1 LGGQRFSG
9 ERRLK
14 QSPRSGILPGLV
26 SWGNVVQL
34 SYRFPR
40 FWASEAT
47 LKKKIG
53 LGLLLLTGALS
64 VFFIVG
70 NEAESEQPR
79 SPASIPENYE
89 SLKAQEKQ
97 DILWDEVRATAYKE
111 LPEYKKFGVMQ
122 LISMSRQEIAT
133 KESLHSDFAPK
144 GWKKY
149 LHRRGAIAKVKI
161 VPRDGQK
168 YTGIFQGADSA
179 FLRLSLTYKVTG
191 SRPVAPGLAL
201 KVLRDGTYSANISAL
216 VSLNGQEKDH
226 NFFQHPMSNIVPIGD
241 GLGQSLVH
249 KIFRKVSKY
258 PEELVASDMAAIN
271 SQGEKIKDVVAPR
284 QLFFIPSQ
292 GLTFAH
298 DEHDVREDFMNIPEG
313 TTVYQIHVA
322 PEKYKDYDYSK
333 YTPEDVAAFVKE
345 SHHVADIVTTSEF
358 IASAFGDDG
367 MFFRHQ
373 LRP

>member
-1 LGGQRFSG
+1 M
-9 ERRLK
+9 
-14 QSPRSGILPGLV
+14 
-26 SWGNVVQL
+26 
-34 SYRFPR
+34 
-40 FWASEAT
+40 
-47 LKKKIG
+47 KKKIG
-53 LGLLLLTGALS
+53 FGVLLLASALS
-64 VFFIVG
+64 IYFVVASDS
-70 NEAESEQPR
+70 ETEQPR

-89 SLKAQEKQ
+89 SLKAHEKQ

-122 LISMSRQEIAT
+122 LLSMSRQEIAK
-133 KESLHSDFAPK
+133 KENLYSDFAPK

-161 VPRDGQK
+161 VPREGQK
-168 YTGIFQGADSA
+168 FTGIFQGADHA

-201 KVLRDGTYSANISAL
+201 KVLRDGVYSANISAL
-216 VSLNGQEKDH
+216 VSLNGQDKDH
-226 NFFQHPMSNIVPIGD
+226 NFFQHPMSNIVPKGN

-284 QLFFIPSQ
+284 QLFFIPST

-298 DEHDVREDFMNIPEG
+298 DAHDVRDDFVSIPEG

-322 PEKYKDYDYSK
+322 PEKYQSFDYEKYSS
-333 YTPEDVAAFVKE
+333 EDVAAFVKE
-345 SHHVADIVTTSEF
+345 STHVADIVTTSEF
-358 IASAFGDDG
+358 IASGFGDDG